1 MKASSLEV
9 LGLVAKSETR
19 KTGFAIQRFVE
30 LLDSTTPF
38 FYSVH
43 LSISPQE
50 SVREALD
57 LLQMYQDK
65 PSFVNYHLIAC
76 LRRTHKLLK
85 TDSLIQENFEST
97 QKLKTHLAGFLKE
110 LDAIPKSKNNEIN
123 RRTEFILDQTDT
135 LEQYLEQSLLEM
147 GSEYIKCAFEKLKRA
162 INSRY
167 EEAKQYK
174 HIDRALIAISR
185 NLVDAGRTPR
195 KTLETFSKSFEKFS
209 VIKPQ
214 DFLTIL
220 IQLLREKQRDYEVT
234 VVLDGISNINLAKLP
249 REIQGSVKTLRKG
262 KEQWF
267 SQADEGKLKKF
278 CEQHWGKIKKPR
290 AKRAQAKAFRCVI
303 MVVKVRAWDQDGA
316 REKAL
321 VMADQIVDLVN
332 VANRGKR
339 IGVKRKVLVLD
350 LLTGKQ
356 FNNNGDTRVHEQL
369 EPMVLDS
376 YSAISNSLRF
386 ASRLKTERSK
396 TVSVLFAWIALESF
410 FSGSSNAQ
418 GKVITNIALLGSRA
432 ASRGIVSYC
441 RTMLRVEIQNMQ
453 DTYSSDHKSHELRE
467 LRGLDL
473 FDFHQYLLGSTVEA
487 EDLKPSLS
495 PLAHWRFKEAATRLR
510 TGDSIQAYV
519 VEITEKLEWALTRMA
534 HYRNQTV
541 HSARTEN
548 TAETSLAPLSAEIID
563 FSLEVV
569 SILDKKQPANFQ
581 LALESY
587 TEKIRKQIDEW
598 GRDGRSSPKLLGEQ
612 DASEYRV
619 LEYTDEAP

>member
-1 MKASSLEV
+1 MRASSLEV

-19 KTGFAIQRFVE
+19 KTKFAIQRFVE
-30 LLDSTTPF
+30 LLDPTTPF
-38 FYSVH
+38 FHSVH

-85 TDSLIQENFEST
+85 TDFLIQENFDST
-97 QKLKTHLAGFLKE
+97 LKLKDFLTEFLKK
-110 LDAIPKSKNNEIN
+110 LDAIPKSKSNETN
-123 RRTEFILDQTDT
+123 KRTEFILGQANA
-135 LEQYLEQSLLEM
+135 LEQCLEQSLVEM
-147 GSEYIKCAFEKLKRA
+147 DSEYINCAFEKLKRA

-167 EEAKQYK
+167 EEAKPYK

-195 KTLETFSKSFEKFS
+195 KTLETFNKRFEKFPA
-209 VIKPQ
+209 IKPQ
-214 DFLTIL
+214 DFLTVL
-220 IQLLREKQRDYEVT
+220 TQLLREKQRDYEVA
-234 VVLDGISNINLAKLP
+234 VVLDGISNINLTKLP
-249 REIQGSVKTLRKG
+249 REIQDCVKTLRRG

-267 SQADEGKLKKF
+267 SQAERGRLKKF
-278 CEQHWGKIKKPR
+278 CEQHWDSAKKPR
-290 AKRAQAKAFRCVI
+290 AKRAQKKELRCVI

-332 VANRGKR
+332 VANRGKH
-339 IGVKRKVLVLD
+339 IGVKRKVFVLE
-350 LLTGKQ
+350 LQTGRQSK
-356 FNNNGDTRVHEQL
+356 NKGDTRVHGQL

-432 ASRGIVSYC
+432 ASRGVVSYC
-441 RTMLRVEIQNMQ
+441 RKILRVEIQNMQ
-453 DTYSSDHKSHELRE
+453 DAPSSDHERHEL
-467 LRGLDL
+467 LTLQGLSL
-473 FDFHQYLLGSTVEA
+473 FDFHQYLLQTTAEA
-487 EDLKPSLS
+487 ADLKPNLS
-495 PLAHWRFKEAATRLR
+495 PLAHWRFKEAAKRLR

-519 VEITEKLEWALTRMA
+519 VEIKENLEWALTRMA

-587 TEKIRKQIDEW
+587 AEKIRNQMEEW
-598 GRDGRSSPKLLGEQ
+598 GKDERCSPKLLGER

-619 LEYTDEAP
+619 LEDADEGP